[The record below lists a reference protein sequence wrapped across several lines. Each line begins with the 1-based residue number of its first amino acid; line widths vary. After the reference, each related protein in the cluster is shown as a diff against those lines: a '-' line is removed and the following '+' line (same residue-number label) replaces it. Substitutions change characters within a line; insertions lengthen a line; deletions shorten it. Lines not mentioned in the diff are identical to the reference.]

1 MDAPAYLMT
10 MPLHAITEVLGEQ
23 GLRDRF
29 ALEIQRLPAADQAV
43 LAEALELAG
52 RLHAEQR
59 RVREPYL
66 NHLLR
71 VTIRII
77 TYYRITDRDVLV
89 AALLHDSVE
98 DQPWGIVGQAHR
110 SGPPPREQA
119 LAVLAGRFGPASR
132 SWSTRSPTRSTTS
145 TATRTSS
152 TASTSSSRWT
162 STRGPGSSRSPTS
175 PTTASASSTP
185 SARRCCAPPPS
196 TSPWSRCCASWW
208 PGRTRRF
215 SARSRRTSSPSS
227 TSPRSASVRF
237 WPGVEDQKSSSRLT
251 VPGTATW

>member
-1 MDAPAYLMT
+1 MDATAPAYLMT

-29 ALEIQRLPAADQAV
+29 ALEIERLPEADRAV
-43 LAEALELAG
+43 LAEALELAA

-77 TYYRITDRDVLV
+77 HYYRITDRDVLV

-98 DQPWGIVGQAHR
+98 DQPWGITGQTHR

-119 LAVLAGRFGPASR
+119 LAVLAE
-132 SWSTRSPTRSTTS
+132 
-145 TATRTSS
+145 
-152 TASTSSSRWT
+152 
-162 STRGPGSSRSPTS
+162 
-175 PTTASASSTP
+175 
-185 SARRCCAPPPS
+185 
-196 TSPWSRCCASWW
+196 
-208 PGRTRRF
+208 RF
-215 SARSRRTSSPSS
+215 SPRVASLVAAVTNPEYDLDRDKDEQYRAHVVESLDVDPWARVIKVSDFTDNGVGVIHTIGPKVRRAATKYSPLVPALRELVARAD
-227 TSPRSASVRF
+227 TPLIGEVKAHIFAQFDLAEKRF
-237 WPGVEDQKSSSRLT
+237 AAILGQ
-251 VPGTATW
+251 